1 MEKEVLENYQKAMKI
16 NENVITY
23 AKKMDFEGKKILQI
37 AEEIENV
44 IRSLN
49 GKPAWPVN
57 ININEIAAHYTP
69 DVNDMIVLKAGD
81 LVNIDIGVHVN
92 GYISDKAFTVCVG
105 ETRHPLIEASE
116 KGLKEALKLIKPGTK
131 ICEISEVVENTVN
144 ELGFKVVRNLCGHA
158 VERFNQHVHPSIPN
172 GKNTIQ
178 EEIESGTVI
187 AMEVFTTDGSGWV
200 VESSPTLIFK
210 YKQERPLRLPEARQI
225 LEMSKKKF
233 DMLPFSKRWIK
244 EASPLKIDMAIRQLI
259 ENEALYDYP
268 PLKEKENGMV
278 AQTEDTIIV
287 K

>member
-1 MEKEVLENYQKAMKI
+1 MEKDVLENYQKAMKI

-69 DVNDMIVLKAGD
+69 DVNDTIVLKADD

-92 GYISDKAFTVCVG
+92 GYISDKAFTICVG
-105 ETRHPLIEASE
+105 KSKHPLIEASE
-116 KGLKEALKLIKPGTK
+116 KGLKEAMKLIKPGTK

-144 ELGFKVVRNLCGHA
+144 ELGFKVIRNLCGHA
-158 VERFNQHVHPSIPN
+158 VERFNQHAHPSIPN
-172 GKNTIQ
+172 GKNTIN
-178 EEIESGTVI
+178 EEIKSGTVI
-187 AMEVFTTDGSGWV
+187 AMEVFTTDGGGWV
-200 VESSPTLIFK
+200 VESSPSLIFK
-210 YKQERPLRLPEARQI
+210 YKQERPIRFPEARQI
-225 LEMSKKKF
+225 LEISKKRF
-233 DMLPFSKRWIK
+233 DMLPFAKRWIK
-244 EASPLKIDMAIRQLI
+244 EVSPFKFDMAIRQLI

-278 AQTEDTIIV
+278 AQTEETIIV

>member
-1 MEKEVLENYQKAMKI
+1 MEKDVLENYQKAMKI
-16 NENVITY
+16 NDSVVAYVKRI
-23 AKKMDFEGKKILQI
+23 DFEGKKILNI

-69 DVNDMIVLKAGD
+69 DVNDTIVLKADD
-81 LVNIDIGVHVN
+81 LVNIDIGVQVN

-105 ETRHPLIEASE
+105 KSKHPLIEASE
-116 KGLKEALKLIKPGTK
+116 KGLKEAIKLIKPGTK
-131 ICEISEVVENTVN
+131 IFEISDVVENTVN
-144 ELGFKVVRNLCGHA
+144 ELGFNVVRNLCGHA
-158 VERFNQHVHPSIPN
+158 VERFNQHAHPSIPN

-178 EEIESGTVI
+178 EEIKSDTVI

-200 VESSPTLIFK
+200 VESSPSLIFK
-210 YKQERPLRLPEARQI
+210 YKQDRPIRLPEARQI
-225 LEMSKKKF
+225 LEISKKKF
-233 DMLPFSKRWIK
+233 DMLPFAKRWIK
-244 EASPLKIDMAIRQLI
+244 EVSPFKFDMAIRQLI
-259 ENEALYDYP
+259 ESEALYDYP

-278 AQTEDTIIV
+278 AQTEETIIV